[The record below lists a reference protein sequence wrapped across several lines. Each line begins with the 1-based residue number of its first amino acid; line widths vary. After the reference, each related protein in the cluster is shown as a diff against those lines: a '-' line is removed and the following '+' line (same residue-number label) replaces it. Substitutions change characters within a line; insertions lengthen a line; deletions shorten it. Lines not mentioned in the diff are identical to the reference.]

1 MLVYCVY
8 MPKWIESVFGM
19 RVTTKN
25 RCFILGR
32 DWGFRFAIDNRKEG
46 GVFDFKNLLLLLHH
60 DRSSQQ
66 LRNCCILFFA
76 TSLLMFLS
84 CVGGAWSDYQQL
96 VLSIV
101 FYRTESNSSRAM
113 YISFDAIL

>member
-1 MLVYCVY
+1 MDRVGF
-8 MPKWIESVFGM
+8 WHESYNEEQVFYI
-19 RVTTKN
+19 RQ
-25 RCFILGR
+25 RLGVQVCHR
-32 DWGFRFAIDNRKEG
+32 QQKERPPPEG

-60 DRSSQQ
+60 GRSSQQ
-66 LRNCCILFFA
+66 LKNCCILFFA
-76 TSLLMFLS
+76 ASLLMFLS